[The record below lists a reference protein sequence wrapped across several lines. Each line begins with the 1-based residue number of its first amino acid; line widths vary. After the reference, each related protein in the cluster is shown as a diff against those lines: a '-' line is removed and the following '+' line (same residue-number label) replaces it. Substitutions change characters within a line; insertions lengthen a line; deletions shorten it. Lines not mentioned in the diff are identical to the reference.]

1 MAIMSLY
8 GSITASFCKE
18 VVIHKSEY
26 GIAIFEFFRMI
37 IVDMLPL
44 RLHDVEF
51 LSIVNEKLFDNDQS
65 LYRHIGSNQTTS
77 TTNNTKAQ
85 PPLKYLNAREN

>member
-1 MAIMSLY
+1 
-8 GSITASFCKE
+8 
-18 VVIHKSEY
+18 
-26 GIAIFEFFRMI
+26 
-37 IVDMLPL
+37 MLPL